1 MEMLP
6 VAERAARAGGA
17 VLREALGARRDLIWK
32 TDEAGER
39 SLVTDADLRA
49 DAAIQAVIR
58 AAAPAHV
65 ILSEESVGVDGA
77 AAEHL
82 WVLDP
87 LDGTDEFSRGAPS
100 CCVCVAY
107 ARAGRPEAAAVYDPF
122 RDELFSAHRGQ
133 GATLN
138 GQPLRVSP
146 TSDLARAVVAF
157 TSPDRRRSE
166 VAFRETRAVLAA
178 LIEATQQVRVYGS
191 TALEICWVAAGRLE
205 GKVSLRGRVWDFLA
219 AALILEE
226 AGGVCRDLAGQPIDL
241 ATIGAV
247 ASNGPL
253 QPALADLVSR
263 TLSASPP

>member
-58 AAAPAHV
+58 AAAPTHL
-65 ILSEESVGVDGA
+65 ILSEESADIDG

-122 RDELFSAHRGQ
+122 RDELFSARRGQ

-138 GQPLRVSP
+138 GQPLRVSA
-146 TSDLARAVVAF
+146 TTELARAVVAF

-166 VAFRETRAVLAA
+166 AAFRQTRSVLAA
-178 LIEATQQVRVYGS
+178 LVEATQQVRVYGS

-219 AALILEE
+219 ADLILEE
-226 AGGVCRDLAGQPIDL
+226 AGGVCRDLAGQPIGL

-253 QPALADLVSR
+253 QPALTDLVGQA
-263 TLSASPP
+263 LAASAP